1 MKEKKT
7 PQHNVKQLANFD
19 EEWAILA
26 RKTVQVLMV
35 RRDISNY
42 NDLSEKLKAIGV
54 HESPRN
60 LNAKIQRGNFSA
72 KLFLQIIK
80 ALELKNINI
89 DWD

>member
-7 PQHNVKQLANFD
+7 PNHNVEQLANFD
-19 EEWAILA
+19 EEWAVLA

-54 HESPRN
+54 HESARN

-80 ALELKNINI
+80 ALDLKNINI
-89 DWD
+89 DYD